1 MNNKNNQNDLFK
13 IPIEYNKYNV
23 KITKNII
30 DDFHLDESNN
40 IYQILFTNKNEE
52 YNEYRI
58 NIINLIKNNYSY
70 DISFLIQN
78 QKLISQINEQ
88 DIQNYIKNNNFIN
101 DFLKSWYLWKRET
114 SFCRKYGFI
123 ELKQFDSFNKNTY
136 FMQLYSMYQ
145 LGSPIIQLIIP
156 IILLLLPFFFI
167 SFLSRE
173 KLTIQN
179 YIYMLKKIL
188 SKHAISNIFKIFSND
203 TNTSNKLTATMFFT
217 LYIFSIYQN
226 ILSCFKY
233 YNNLKETKHILY
245 ETYNFLNITDS
256 NIEYFLNIIKLHNL
270 NTFDNFSLDLY
281 RQKEKLDIYKN
292 GIQYFIH
299 SINPNQKNIQTKD
312 IMYLGN
318 INSFFYNLYYDTD
331 FDNMIQYFIYFNEYI
346 HSLLCLKNNIH
357 NYNFNSSKYLDSN
370 NNSKREPFIKNMS
383 SPYLVFQNN
392 NNTISHNINLN
403 NKIIITGGNATG
415 KTTFLKTTFLNIL
428 FSQQFGFGLYD
439 KALIKPYTKLFSYIN
454 IPDTNSRDSLFQ
466 SEARRCL
473 EIINYIEN
481 NNKNNNSNNN
491 SNINIFCVFDELF
504 TGTNIQDA
512 EYAGIKLIKYLSNYN
527 ISFVLTTHFNNMVYK
542 IKKYHKDYIKYL
554 QTNKHFSLKSGIS
567 NIKIGKQILKDLG
580 LPKSFF
586 L

>member
-1 MNNKNNQNDLFK
+1 MNNENKQTNIFK
-13 IPIEYNKYNV
+13 LPIEYNNHNI
-23 KITKNII
+23 KITKNIT
-30 DDFHLDESNN
+30 DDFHLDDSNN
-40 IYQILFTNKNEE
+40 IYQLLFTNKNEE
-52 YNEYRI
+52 YNEYRM
-58 NIINLIKNNYSY
+58 NIINSIKNNYSY
-70 DISFLIQN
+70 DISFLTDN
-78 QKLISQINEQ
+78 QKLIYQMDKNN
-88 DIQNYIKNNNFIN
+88 IQYYIKNPNFIN

-123 ELKQFDSFNKNTY
+123 EYKQFDSFNKNTY

-167 SFLSRE
+167 TFLSRE
-173 KLTIQN
+173 KLNIQN
-179 YIYMLKKIL
+179 YISLLKKIL

-245 ETYNFLNITDS
+245 ETYNFLNITNS
-256 NIEYFLNIIKLHNL
+256 NVEYFLNIIKLYNL
-270 NTFDNFSLDLY
+270 NSFDNFSLHLFK
-281 RQKEKLDIYKN
+281 QKEKLDIYKN

-299 SINPNQKNIQTKD
+299 SINPQQKNIQIKD
-312 IMYLGN
+312 MMYLGN

-331 FDNMIQYFIYFNEYI
+331 FDSMIQYFIYFNEYI
-346 HSLLCLKNNIH
+346 HSILCLKNNINKYNLNATQYLH
-357 NYNFNSSKYLDSN
+357 FDNY
-370 NNSKREPFIKNMS
+370 SKREPYIKNML
-383 SPYLVFQNN
+383 SPYLVFQNYN
-392 NNTISHNINLN
+392 NNISHNINLN
-403 NKIIITGGNATG
+403 KKFIITGGNATG

-428 FSQQFGFGLYD
+428 FSQQFGFGFYD
-439 KALIKPYTKLFSYIN
+439 KAYIKPYTKLFSYIN

-466 SEARRCL
+466 SEAKRCL

-481 NNKNNNSNNN
+481 NYKKNNYN
-491 SNINIFCVFDELF
+491 NIFCVFDELF

-512 EYAGIKLIKYLSNYN
+512 EYAGIKLIKYLYKYN
-527 ISFVLTTHFNNMVYK
+527 ISFILTTHFNNMVYK
-542 IKKYHKDYIKYL
+542 IKKHYKKNINYL
-554 QTNKHFSLKSGIS
+554 QTGNNFSLKIGIS